1 MDSITDPSC
10 GKALDPDMTLYDN
23 SVPDVIMATVAAQVT
38 QIYMA
43 PVAAWPL
50 DTNMVTGD

>member
-10 GKALDPDMTLYDN
+10 DKALDPDMTLYNN
-23 SVPDVIMATVAAQVT
+23 SVPDVIMAPLAAQVT

-43 PVAAWPL
+43 LVAA
-50 DTNMVTGD
+50 